1 MTEKKTQPVHT
12 PEKPTDDHPPGA
24 PVAQPMPKMDGSK
37 PVPAGK
43 DEVEKFNVVTD
54 TAGGD

>member
-1 MTEKKTQPVHT
+1 
-12 PEKPTDDHPPGA
+12 
-24 PVAQPMPKMDGSK
+24 MPKMDGNK